1 MKSLFA
7 KIYFIFLVAVLA
19 TAPVFSQTDSGE
31 RIRKGFQLLQS
42 EDFQQAA
49 TAFSTVLRA
58 EPGNDKARLG
68 LAIALVGLEKPAEA
82 SREIAKLLARS
93 PKDVKL
99 LEMAAQTF
107 WQQKRFAETEKVLK
121 RRLDSGEAAAEW
133 WALYGD
139 ALDAQKKTIEAVA
152 AYEKAVKANPDSI
165 NYRYALGSLYWKQ
178 IRYDDATREF
188 AEILRREPN
197 EPRASFNLGDIYL
210 TNGEAAKAV
219 PFLEIAVVNFPDE
232 FDTRFALGRAYLL
245 TNKYRTAIEQL
256 EIAVRLRP
264 EIAEGFYQ
272 LGLALQKNGR
282 REEAK
287 TAFKKAQELQKAQR
301 DSEAP
306 KIAPKNNQ

>member
-1 MKSLFA
+1 MKSLLV
-7 KIYFIFLVAVLA
+7 KIYFIFFIAVLA
-19 TAPVFSQTDSGE
+19 IAPVFSQTDSGE
-31 RIRKGFQLLQS
+31 RIQKGFQFLQS
-42 EDFQQAA
+42 EDFQSAG
-49 TAFSTVLRA
+49 TAFSAVLRA
-58 EPGNDKARLG
+58 EPDNDKARLG

-121 RRLDSGEAAAEW
+121 RRLDLGDGGAEW

-139 ALDAQKKTIEAVA
+139 ALDAQKKTIEAAA

-178 IRYDDATREF
+178 IRYDEATREF
-188 AEILRREPN
+188 TEILKREPK

-210 TNGEAAKAV
+210 TNGDAAKAV
-219 PFLEIAVVNFPDE
+219 PFLEIAVVNFPEE

-245 TNKYRTAIEQL
+245 TNKYQPAIEQL
-256 EIAVRLRP
+256 EIAVKLRP

-272 LGLALQKNGR
+272 LGLALQKSGR

-287 TAFKKAQELQKAQR
+287 PAFKKTQELQKAKR

-306 KIAPKNNQ
+306 PTIPKNNQ

>member
-1 MKSLFA
+1 MNSLTA
-7 KIYFIFLVAVLA
+7 KIYFIFIVTVLA
-19 TAPVFSQTDSGE
+19 IAPVFSQVDAGE
-31 RIRKGFQLLQS
+31 RMQKGFQFLQN
-42 EDFQQAA
+42 EDYQSAAA
-49 TAFSTVLRA
+49 TFSAVLHA
-58 EPGNDKARLG
+58 EPGNDRARLG

-93 PKDVKL
+93 PKDAKL

-121 RRLDSGEAAAEW
+121 RRLDLGGETADL

-139 ALDAQKKTIEAVA
+139 ALDAQKKTIEAVN
-152 AYEKAVKANPDSI
+152 AYERAVKNDPVSI

-178 IRYDDATREF
+178 FRYEDATREF
-188 AEILRREPN
+188 TEILRRQPN

-210 TNGEAAKAV
+210 TNGDAAKAV
-219 PFLEIAVVNFPDE
+219 PFLEIAVKNFPDE

-245 TNKYRTAIEQL
+245 TNKYQTAIEQL
-256 EIAVRLRP
+256 EAAVKLRP

-272 LGLALQKNGR
+272 LGLALQKSGR

-287 TAFKKAQELQKAQR
+287 IAFKKAQELQKAKR

-306 KIAPKNNQ
+306 RTGSINNQ